1 MLPRNSN
8 HKCLKSALNR
18 AHTFL
23 HHSFFSAKKSLFLL
37 IFRINPHLR
46 SEFFDMQ
53 TLYGTL
59 WARPTWIKRQIRNVR
74 AKTTSKWKKRGFWSS
89 KSLIS
94 AYFDF
99 DFKQQLN
106 WFWIYRS
113 FLRRNQHL
121 WVKVYLN
128 QEWKYAMCAQKRRKL
143 RILTEFSSKTLEKD
157 YFCRLFARISRI
169 LNL

>member
-18 AHTFL
+18 APTFL

-37 IFRINPHLR
+37 IFRINLHLR

-74 AKTTSKWKKRGFWSS
+74 AKTTSKWKKTGFLII
-89 KSLIS
+89 KIANFSLFWFWFQTAIKLILDLPFIS
-94 AYFDF
+94 APKSASFSQGLLESMKIRHVRAKTAKTAHFD
-99 DFKQQLN
+99 
-106 WFWIYRS
+106 WI
-113 FLRRNQHL
+113 FIKNT
-121 WVKVYLN
+121 
-128 QEWKYAMCAQKRRKL
+128 RK
-143 RILTEFSSKTLEKD
+143 
-157 YFCRLFARISRI
+157 RLF
-169 LNL
+169 L